1 MSTLMSKHSYS
12 VLTSDLRRN
21 PAILADL
28 QHEVAAATGYVQPVR
43 VIEHGPVTT
52 VTAVAA

>member
-1 MSTLMSKHSYS
+1 MSTYS

-21 PAILADL
+21 PAILEGLVDTATRRTHHEADI
-28 QHEVAAATGYVQPVR
+28 T
-43 VIEHGPVTT
+43 ITEHDGITT